1 MPVIIMKLH
10 AKDQLLLLMITGL
23 ILMTSGRAAA
33 QTFSNLY
40 SFSETSNSAPY
51 GNSDGAFPASV
62 LVLSGDTLYGTTSAG
77 GIGGNGT
84 VFAIKT
90 NGLGFTNLYSF
101 SAFTN
106 SSSTNSDGAFP
117 NAGLILS
124 GDFLYGT
131 TSYGGASDLGT
142 VFGIKTNGNGF
153 TNLHSF
159 TGRKATGA
167 NPYSGLVLSGNALYG
182 TGLSGGSLGAGIV
195 YMIYTNGSGF
205 TNLHSLDG
213 GADEY
218 QPQGGLDLIG
228 NALYGTTDYGGQ
240 DTNGAV
246 FVIETNGMGFT
257 NIYSFTG
264 SNDGSVPAAGLIL
277 SNSTLYGTAQYGG
290 TSNGAAGFGT
300 VFSLNTNG
308 APFRVLHTFT
318 TTGNVYG
325 TNGDGAN
332 PIAGLIL
339 SGNTLYGAAVYGGS
353 RSYGTLFSVDTVT
366 SNFTTL
372 HSFDETNDGGNPRA
386 GLLLAG
392 NALYGTAQSFGSGGT
407 GTVFR
412 LLLGSVSAS
421 QPDIVSVSS
430 SGTNLVINAS
440 NGQSGQT
447 YTTLTSANLSLPP
460 SQWTPVATNVLAASG
475 NFTIILSGAVTLNGG
490 QRFFIL
496 QTQ

>member
-1 MPVIIMKLH
+1 MKLH
-10 AKDQLLLLMITGL
+10 VKNPFILPVLIAGVVLITA
-23 ILMTSGRAAA
+23 GRLAA

-40 SFSETSNSAPY
+40 SFSETSTNAPY
-51 GNSDGAFPASV
+51 GNSDGAFPCSV
-62 LVLSGDTLYGTTSAG
+62 LILSGDTLYGTTSAG
-77 GIGGNGT
+77 GNGGNGT
-84 VFAIKT
+84 VFAITT
-90 NGLGFTNLYSF
+90 NGTGFTNLYNF
-101 SAFTN
+101 SAL
-106 SSSTNSDGAFP
+106 STNSLPTNRDGAFP

-124 GDFLYGT
+124 GDMLYGT

-159 TGRKATGA
+159 TGRRATGA
-167 NPYSGLVLSGNALYG
+167 NPYSGLALSGNALYG
-182 TGLSGGSLGAGIV
+182 TALSGGSLGLGIL

-205 TNLHSLDG
+205 TNLHNFAG
-213 GADEY
+213 GADAY
-218 QPQGGLDLIG
+218 QPQGSLDLIG

-246 FVIETNGMGFT
+246 FVIKTNGMGFT

-264 SNDGSVPAAGLIL
+264 GNDGCVPAAGLIL

-290 TSNGAAGFGT
+290 ISNGVAGFGT

-308 APFRVLHTFT
+308 GPFTVLHTFAT
-318 TTGNVYG
+318 PDRSYG

-339 SGNTLYGAAVYGGS
+339 SGNTLYGAAVFGGS
-353 RSYGTLFSVDTVT
+353 VGYGTLFSVDTVT

-412 LLLGSVSAS
+412 LLLGSVSAP
-421 QPDIVSVSS
+421 QPDIISVSS
-430 SGTNLVINAS
+430 SGANLVINAS
-440 NGQSGQT
+440 NGLSGQT
-447 YTTLTSANLSLPP
+447 YTTLTSANLALPT
-460 SQWTPVATNVLAASG
+460 SKWTPVATNVLTASG
-475 NFTIILSGAVTLNGG
+475 DFTITVTNAVSRDVPLRFYILATP
-490 QRFFIL
+490 
-496 QTQ
+496 